1 MADTGTDGLPLMP
14 QAADRRDGKGQGPVN
29 VLSPLPE
36 EFYRRDTADVAR
48 GLLGVYL
55 VHNSAR
61 GRTTG
66 RIVETEAY
74 LGANDPASH
83 AYAGRSERNAVMFG
97 EPGRAYIYFIY
108 GMYYCLNVSTMPAG
122 TGEAVLLRALEPV
135 EGIDHMRER
144 RTARGGRSIATEKL
158 CDGPAKLVLA
168 MGVTPAFSGHD
179 LRLPPLMLMQN
190 PAEPPPQVELTR
202 RIGITKAADLPLR
215 FSVAGNRFVS
225 RMVRASQLRDEEAAR
240 SGY

>member
-1 MADTGTDGLPLMP
+1 MSRRIHT
-14 QAADRRDGKGQGPVN
+14 AADGGDGTGEGLVH

-36 EFYRRDTADVAR
+36 EFYRRYTADVAR
-48 GLLGVYL
+48 GLLGTYL
-55 VHNSAR
+55 VHTATR

-83 AYAGRSERNAVMFG
+83 AFGGRSERNAVMFG

-108 GMYYCLNVSTMPAG
+108 GRYYCLNVSTMPAG
-122 TGEAVLLRALEPV
+122 IGEAVLLRALEPV
-135 EGIDHMRER
+135 EGIERMRER
-144 RTARGGRSIATEKL
+144 RAAQGGRRIATEQL

-190 PAEPPPQVELTR
+190 TAEPLPQVEVTK

-215 FSVAGNRFVS
+215 FSVAGNRFLS
-225 RMVRASQLRDEEAAR
+225 RIVGASQMRGEEAA
-240 SGY
+240 SSDH